1 MRLFY
6 YRSIEGNFGDDLNA
20 LIWPRLLPDCLEV
33 GGERYR
39 EDVQLI
45 GIGTILGHRL
55 PPAKL
60 NIIMGSGVGYGPTPG
75 RLDPTV
81 FHTMAVRG
89 PLSARVLRL
98 PDECA
103 VTDSAV
109 LLHGL
114 GPWGEP
120 GVESSGMGD
129 AVSRRDVVFM
139 PHHSAAAT
147 GGWEL
152 ACREAGVVY
161 LDPRGNCEAL
171 IRAIAGA
178 RLVIADAMHG
188 AIVADVLRVPWV
200 PVVSSLEINTFKWLD
215 WTLSMRVPYRP
226 VELPLLTPIQ
236 VARRTY
242 KTLLAQR
249 HHQANASAATALDA
263 HARDE
268 ALRPPAWL
276 SAWRRSVL
284 PVDRSTEPG
293 GQRRS
298 LLTEP
303 WRRQLD
309 KAIAV
314 LQRLTEVPGVLS
326 DERVLH
332 ARHTT
337 YEDRLEALRRLL
349 DNRR

>member
-1 MRLFY
+1 MRLYY
-6 YRSIEGNFGDDLNA
+6 YRSAEGNFGDDLNA
-20 LIWPRLLPDCLEV
+20 IIWPRLLPDCLEV

-39 EDVQLI
+39 DDVQLI

-60 NIIMGSGVGYGPTPG
+60 NIIMGSGVGYGPSPE
-75 RLDPTV
+75 RLDPTA
-81 FHTMAVRG
+81 FHAMALRG

-103 VTDSAV
+103 VTDSAI
-109 LLHGL
+109 LLRGL
-114 GPWGEP
+114 GPWAGTGSEAR
-120 GVESSGMGD
+120 ELGD
-129 AVSRRDVVFM
+129 EATRRDVVFM

-171 IRAIAGA
+171 IRSIAGA

-200 PVVSSLEINTFKWLD
+200 PVVTSLEINTFKWLD

-242 KTLLAQR
+242 KALLAQR
-249 HHQANASAATALDA
+249 HHQAKASAAAALDA
-263 HARDE
+263 QAR
-268 ALRPPAWL
+268 ATVKGLRSWL
-276 SAWRRSVL
+276 SAWRRSVF
-284 PVDRSTEPG
+284 PVERPTEPVE
-293 GQRRS
+293 QRRS
-298 LLTEP
+298 FLTEP

-309 KAIAV
+309 KAIGV
-314 LQRLTEVPGVLS
+314 LHRLTAVPGVLS
-326 DERVLH
+326 DDRVLE
-332 ARHTT
+332 ARCTT
-337 YEDRLEALRRLL
+337 YQDRLEALRKLL